1 MAHLIYATLMSL
13 DGYIEDAKGDFDW
26 AAPDE
31 EVHRFIN
38 DLERPVGTHLY
49 GRRMYETLKVW
60 ETDPTLSEQS
70 SLLKDYATIWQAAEK
85 IVFSKTLKAAV
96 TRKTRILRDFDPEMV
111 VKLKKEARQDILVGG
126 AELAAQAFKA
136 GLIDELQLFLAPI
149 LVGNG
154 KRALPA
160 GVRLE
165 LALIEERRFENGMV
179 YLRYRVGS
187 GMTPEYSCCPP
198 GKATLSSI
206 GSKNGTHSLKG

>member
-26 AAPDE
+26 AAPVE

-60 ETDPTLSEQS
+60 ETDPTLAEQS

-111 VKLKKEARQDILVGG
+111 VQLKKDARQDILVGG

-149 LVGNG
+149 LIGNG

-179 YLRYRVGS
+179 YLRYCVRS
-187 GMTPEYSCCPP
+187 GDDS
-198 GKATLSSI
+198 
-206 GSKNGTHSLKG
+206 